1 MSQPTHPTLH
11 LLSIPVSAK
20 RIGKS
25 ERTIRRWIANGDLRA
40 FKVGPRTVAI
50 DRADLDAMIRLA
62 PASYGPKA
70 RIVDLSKVVIPV
82 EGIER

>member
-1 MSQPTHPTLH
+1 MSDPNQPTLH

-25 ERTIRRWIANGDLRA
+25 ERTIRRWIANG
-40 FKVGPRTVAI
+40 G
-50 DRADLDAMIRLA
+50 ADLDAMIRFA

-82 EGIER
+82 EGMEG